1 MTSTTNTI
9 RIATTIRTIRRL
21 FFRGTSPSIENVF
34 VLKKLNLQ
42 YLPGLGLLGADAAT
56 VWAGLREHSVR
67 HFRSEK

>member
-42 YLPGLGLLGADAAT
+42 YLQVSACWGQMPPQFGQVCANILSDI
-56 VWAGLREHSVR
+56 
-67 HFRSEK
+67 SEK